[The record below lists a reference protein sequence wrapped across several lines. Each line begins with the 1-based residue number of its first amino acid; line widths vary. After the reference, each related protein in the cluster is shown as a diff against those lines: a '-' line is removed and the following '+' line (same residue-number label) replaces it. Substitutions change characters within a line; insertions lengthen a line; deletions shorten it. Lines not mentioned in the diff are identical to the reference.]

1 MDPDFLIPICAL
13 GVMLIISVTAIL
25 SSTISKHKLKVEQ
38 IKADAMVRAEEVR
51 SRNQLE
57 LERLVRAEQANSAG
71 RSEYSASRSAASDEE
86 LQTYHEESRQRS
98 RIRD

>member
-38 IKADAMVRAEEVR
+38 IRADAMVRAEEVR

-57 LERLVRAEQANSAG
+57 LEKLVRAEQANSAG
-71 RSEYSASRSAASDEE
+71 KSDYSARSVASDEE
-86 LQTYHEESRQRS
+86 LQANHEESRQRS